1 LNEEDQEFYKKFST
15 GCVSIPFQTEVRRL
29 LFSNILIDFLISKI
43 QIKLIET
50 ECFEELNK
58 FGPNNQ
64 PSFDLIDK
72 EILPDTNENDFSP
85 RKNHNS
91 RSTFATFFH
100 NRSKEN
106 SSSINNINQNQN
118 NSAKNHANYNKNPNI
133 KKLNQN
139 PFRFLQNF
147 FRRTT
152 DSNDS
157 HNQEDSHEV
166 ANGDIIKN
174 TKSAQ
179 AIATINDTNIDLTLK
194 NNENIENID
203 FNNLNAD
210 RCDNYINNQNDVSN
224 NLNGATSHQP

>member
-133 KKLNQN
+133 
-139 PFRFLQNF
+139 
-147 FRRTT
+147 
-152 DSNDS
+152 
-157 HNQEDSHEV
+157 
-166 ANGDIIKN
+166 IKN